1 MQDAPDKRVLLEA
14 IAKMLATDVAG
25 ALSDPAL
32 AFRVRIAAHV
42 LGGVSRELA
51 TEAQDDQLHLET
63 LRALGFDGE
72 GDTRSAIRQA
82 EQALATYI
90 RDTPLTDAELTHLA
104 AVLRELTA
112 RKVRVGNPKFVL

>member
-1 MQDAPDKRVLLEA
+1 MQDAPDKRVLIEA
-14 IAKMLATDVAG
+14 IAKMLATDVAS

-51 TEAQDDQLHLET
+51 TEAQDDALHLET

-72 GDTRSAIRQA
+72 GDAKGAIRQA
-82 EQALATYI
+82 ERALATYI
-90 RDTPLTDAELTHLA
+90 RDTPLTDAELVRLA
-104 AVLRELTA
+104 GVLRELTA
-112 RKVRVGNPKFVL
+112 RKVLVGNPKFTL